1 MCLLLMAS
9 FFFVTVTCDILVLSF
24 ELSIIFHGTAE
35 DEWKGTSANFWGLQL
50 VLMYIV
56 VHFDFTQVTGDM

>member
-24 ELSIIFHGTAE
+24 QLSIISHGIAG

-50 VLMYIV
+50 VLLYIV